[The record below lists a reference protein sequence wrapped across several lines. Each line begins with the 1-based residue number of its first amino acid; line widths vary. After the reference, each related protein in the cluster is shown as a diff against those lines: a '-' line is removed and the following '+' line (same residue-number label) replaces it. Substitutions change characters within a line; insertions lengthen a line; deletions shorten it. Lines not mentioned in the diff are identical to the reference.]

1 MYSTMQKNRYRVVLD
16 IEAYDDLDVQNLNWN
31 EVLKLEGDESV
42 EVLSITDFDSIYWII
57 TSSQPGGIFY
67 YIILPLNVHI
77 VLEPDI
83 APVYEDTVTAPV
95 AGVKTIFPVSK
106 FPLEA

>member
-42 EVLSITDFDSIYWII
+42 EVLSITDFDSIY
-57 TSSQPGGIFY
+57 
-67 YIILPLNVHI
+67 
-77 VLEPDI
+77 
-83 APVYEDTVTAPV
+83 
-95 AGVKTIFPVSK
+95 
-106 FPLEA
+106 